1 LITDKNDKINKIIM
15 KIKNKLSILGFHSVN
30 LILIIF
36 YLYPG
41 SIFGCYIYN
50 NCRIQPQITP
60 NLMISSNYWI
70 SSNHFYVFI
79 ILTALGFF
87 AYQNTK
93 KIKFLTVYLFLLS
106 IILEL
111 FHLIIPN
118 RGFEWSDLFGNII
131 GLIFVIVVYKIKNR
145 YV

>member
-1 LITDKNDKINKIIM
+1 M
-15 KIKNKLSILGFHSVN
+15 KIKNKLKILAFHSAN

-41 SIFGCYIYN
+41 SLFGCYLYN
-50 NCRIQPQITP
+50 NCNIQPQITG
-60 NLMISSNYWI
+60 NFIVSSNYSI
-70 SSNHFYVFI
+70 ASNHFYVFF
-79 ILTALGFF
+79 ILSALGIF

-93 KIKFLTVYLFLLS
+93 EIKFIIIYLFLLS

-118 RGFEWSDLFGNII
+118 RGFEWSDLFGNIV
-131 GLIFVIVVYKIKNR
+131 GLIFVIIIYKVKNR
-145 YV
+145 YA